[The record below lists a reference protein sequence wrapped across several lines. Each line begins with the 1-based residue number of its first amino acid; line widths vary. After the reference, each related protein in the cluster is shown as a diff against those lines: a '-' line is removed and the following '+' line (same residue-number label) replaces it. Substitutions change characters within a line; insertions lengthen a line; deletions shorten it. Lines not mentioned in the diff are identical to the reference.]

1 MFSRR
6 YCYRYLLNKN
16 LMLIGKNEEVE
27 VDEDTVEVEEF
38 EEIED
43 EEDEEEPES
52 QDIPIERINVNI
64 VNRNEGPS
72 IPMEPMM
79 ERISNNQERF
89 LASNEDFDEKFI
101 KKYCLES
108 GTITQLPIMN
118 VIRKIEF
125 FILIPNEI

>member
-1 MFSRR
+1 
-6 YCYRYLLNKN
+6 
-16 LMLIGKNEEVE
+16 MLIGKNEEVE

-64 VNRNEGPS
+64 VNRNEGAS

>member
-6 YCYRYLLNKN
+6 YHYRYLINKS
-16 LMLIGKNEEVE
+16 LMLIGKSEEIE
-27 VDEDTVEVEEF
+27 VDEDNVEVEEF

-43 EEDEEEPES
+43 EEDEEEPGT
-52 QDIPIERINVNI
+52 QDVPIERINENI
-64 VNRNEGPS
+64 VNRNFAASVP
-72 IPMEPMM
+72 EPT
-79 ERISNNQERF
+79 ERITNNQECF
-89 LASNEDFDEKFI
+89 LTSNDEFDEKFI

-125 FILIPNEI
+125 LIVIPNEI